1 MKRYLRI
8 YLLAIVLPT
17 LAVAWGGMRLLAI
30 DARNRAAIVADYRRF
45 VAEFNAER
53 FHEFV
58 RFLLDP
64 FLDRLAA
71 APDSDGRL
79 AVLRDLARNE
89 PAVRAAFLWREGEGC
104 IWPRRIGCTEEERR
118 FLNRYEPLFAGSV
131 PWTPPSALPAV
142 AQAQAQAPV
151 PSAAGAVADTAPS
164 RGFRPW
170 ASGDRSDL
178 LAWVRVAPDEI
189 AGFELET
196 MWLLSMTSQ
205 YRQDILAGF
214 GVRKTLLRSER
225 TAMPHEG
232 GEILD
237 ESGTILVS
245 SRYELAEA
253 SDLDPT
259 VETPLAPFF
268 PRWRLRIRSTAQS
281 LPFYDWMPG
290 SVLDGLLDAPATR
303 RALGATLLALVLLCL
318 AGGGLALL
326 RAARRERLDALRKT
340 DFVDNVSHE
349 LKTPLSG
356 IRLSAELLA
365 EGRLPDGPRRDKAV
379 RSILAESDRLDRLV
393 SNLLDFGR
401 LERGRRRFDL
411 QRVDLAALLEE
422 MQNAQ
427 CTMHKEGGA
436 AVGPDIVHCAF
447 RIVHCERG
455 LSALADP
462 DALRRILSNLLDN
475 AVKYAPGAPPEIVVR
490 EAGVPRG
497 AGNGA
502 VELVVADRGP
512 GVPPGLEEKVFE
524 RFFRADDSLAR
535 RANGSGI
542 GLSLARGLARGM
554 GGDLTYRPRLGGGA
568 EFVLTLPA
576 EREKP
581 RPGGADAPCGG
592 VS

>member
-30 DARNRAAIVADYRRF
+30 DARNRAAIVADYRRL
-45 VAEFNAER
+45 VAERSAEK

-131 PWTPPSALPAV
+131 PWTPPAAAR
-142 AQAQAQAPV
+142 AQAAV
-151 PSAAGAVADTAPS
+151 PSAAGAAADTAPS

-205 YRQDILAGF
+205 YRQDILAGI
-214 GVRKTLLRSER
+214 GVRKTFLRSER

-237 ESGTILVS
+237 ESGTLLVPS
-245 SRYELAEA
+245 FYELAEA
-253 SDLDPT
+253 SDLDPAAE
-259 VETPLAPFF
+259 VALAPFF
-268 PRWRLRIRSTAQS
+268 PRWRIRIRSTAKS
-281 LPFYDWMPG
+281 LPFDRWLPVT
-290 SVLDGLLDAPATR
+290 VLDGLLGAPAAR
-303 RALGATLLALVLLCL
+303 RAIGAALLALVLLSL
-318 AGGGLALL
+318 VAGGYVLL

-422 MQNAQ
+422 MQNDEGR
-427 CTMHKEGGA
+427 MPNGGA
-436 AVGPDIVHCAF
+436 TIQHSAF
-447 RIVHCERG
+447 SIQHCERG
-455 LSALADP
+455 LAALADP

-475 AVKYAPGAPPEIVVR
+475 AAKYAPGAPPEVSVR
-490 EAGVPRG
+490 AAGTARSESSPHRD
-497 AGNGA
+497 A

-554 GGDLTYRPRLGGGA
+554 GGDLIYRPREGGGA

-581 RPGGADAPCGG
+581 RPGGADAPRGG

>member
-1 MKRYLRI
+1 MSRYIRT
-8 YLLAIVLPT
+8 YLLAIVLPAV
-17 LAVAWGGMRLLAI
+17 AVAWGGLRLLRI
-30 DARNRAAIVADYRRF
+30 DARNRAAIVADYRRL
-45 VAEFNAER
+45 VAERCAED
-53 FHEFV
+53 FHESV
-58 RFLLDP
+58 RELLDP
-64 FLDRLAA
+64 RLDRLAA
-71 APDSDGRL
+71 APGPEGLL
-79 AVLRDLARNE
+79 AALRDLARTD

-104 IWPRRIGCTEEERR
+104 VWPRRVGCTEEERR
-118 FLNRYEPLFAGSV
+118 FLNRYEPLFSGAV
-131 PWTPPSALPAV
+131 PWIAPAAPATGAPSGSAPPA
-142 AQAQAQAPV
+142 APV
-151 PSAAGAVADTAPS
+151 

-170 ASGDRSDL
+170 ASGDRSEL
-178 LAWVRVAPDEI
+178 LAWVRVAPGEI

-196 MWLLSMTSQ
+196 MCLLSEASQ
-205 YRQDILAGF
+205 YWRHILAGA
-214 GVRKTLLRSER
+214 GSRKTWLRSER
-225 TAMPHEG
+225 TAMPHES

-237 ESGTILVS
+237 ESGTLLVPS
-245 SRYELAEA
+245 FYELAEA
-253 SDLDPT
+253 SDLDPAAE
-259 VETPLAPFF
+259 VALAPFF
-268 PRWRLRIRSTAQS
+268 PRWRIRIRSTAKS
-281 LPFYDWMPG
+281 LPFDRWLPG
-290 SVLDGLLDAPATR
+290 TVLDGLLGAPAAR
-303 RALGATLLALVLLCL
+303 RAIGAALLALVLLSL
-318 AGGGLALL
+318 VAGGYVLL

-427 CTMHKEGGA
+427 CTMHNEGGA

-455 LSALADP
+455 LAALADP
-462 DALRRILSNLLDN
+462 DAVRRILSNLFDN
-475 AVKYAPGAPPEIVVR
+475 AAKYAPGAPPEVSVR
-490 EAGVPRG
+490 TAGTARSESSPHRS
-497 AGNGA
+497 A
-502 VELVVADRGP
+502 VEIVVADRGP

-554 GGDLTYRPRLGGGA
+554 GGDLIYRPRPGGGA
-568 EFVLTLPA
+568 EFVLTLL
-576 EREKP
+576 E
-581 RPGGADAPCGG
+581 
-592 VS
+592 S

>member
-1 MKRYLRI
+1 MKRFLRV
-8 YLLAIVLPT
+8 YLLCIVLPAV
-17 LAVAWGGMRLLAI
+17 AVAWGGLRLLRI
-30 DARNRAAIVADYRRF
+30 DARNRAAIVADYRRL
-45 VAEFNAER
+45 VAERSAER
-53 FHEFV
+53 FHGFV

-104 IWPRRIGCTEEERR
+104 VWPRRVGCTEEERR
-118 FLNRYEPLFAGSV
+118 FLNRYEPLFSGAV
-131 PWTPPSALPAV
+131 PWI
-142 AQAQAQAPV
+142 AP
-151 PSAAGAVADTAPS
+151 AAGAPPGSTPPAAPD

-205 YRQDILAGF
+205 YRKDILDGI
-214 GVRKTLLRSER
+214 GVRKTFLRSER
-225 TAMPHEG
+225 TAMPHES

-237 ESGTILVS
+237 ESGTLLVPS
-245 SRYELAEA
+245 FYELAEA
-253 SDLDPT
+253 SDLDPA
-259 VETPLAPFF
+259 VEAPLAPFF
-268 PRWRLRIRSTAQS
+268 PRWRIRIRSTAQS
-281 LPFYDWMPG
+281 LPFYEWMPG

-303 RALGATLLALVLLCL
+303 RALGAALLALVLLSL
-318 AGGGLALL
+318 VAGGYVLL

-349 LKTPLSG
+349 LKTPLAG
-356 IRLSAELLA
+356 IRLEAELLA

-379 RSILAESDRLDRLV
+379 RSILAESDRLERLV

-411 QRVDLAALLEE
+411 QRVDLAALLEKLS
-422 MQNAQ
+422 A
-427 CTMHKEGGA
+427 EGA
-436 AVGPDIVHCAF
+436 PATRHPSLVT
-447 RIVHCERG
+447 RHCERDAV
-455 LSALADP
+455 ALADP
-462 DALRRILSNLLDN
+462 DAVRQIVLNLLDN
-475 AVKYAPGAPPEIVVR
+475 AAKYAPGAPPEVSVR
-490 EAGVPRG
+490 AAE
-497 AGNGA
+497 NG

-512 GVPPGLEEKVFE
+512 GVPRGLEEKVFE
-524 RFFRADDSLAR
+524 RFFRADDALAR
-535 RANGSGI
+535 GTNGSGI

-554 GGDLTYRPRLGGGA
+554 GGDLICRPRPGGGA

-576 EREKP
+576 AR
-581 RPGGADAPCGG
+581 
-592 VS
+592 

>member
-214 GVRKTLLRSER
+214 GVRKTFLRSER

-253 SDLDPT
+253 SDLDPV

-303 RALGATLLALVLLCL
+303 RALGATLLALVLLSL
-318 AGGGLALL
+318 VAGGYVLL

-349 LKTPLSG
+349 LKTPLAG

-365 EGRLPDGPRRDKAV
+365 EGRLPDGPRRDRAL
-379 RSILAESDRLDRLV
+379 RSILSESDRLERLV

-401 LERGRRRFDL
+401 LERGRRRFEL
-411 QRVDLAALLEE
+411 QRVDLAELIHGIAEE
-422 MQNAQ
+422 TDLRLAT
-427 CTMHKEGGA
+427 CDLRPG
-436 AVGPDIVHCAF
+436 
-447 RIVHCERG
+447 ERG
-455 LSALADP
+455 LAALADR
-462 DALRRILSNLLDN
+462 DAVRQIVLNLLDN
-475 AVKYAPGAPPEIVVR
+475 AAKYAPGAPPEVSVR
-490 EAGVPRG
+490 AAGTARSESSPHRS
-497 AGNGA
+497 A
-502 VELVVADRGP
+502 VEIVVADRGP

-554 GGDLTYRPRLGGGA
+554 GGDLTCRPRPGGGA
-568 EFVLTLPA
+568 EFVLALPA
-576 EREKP
+576 AGSAALPESAQRSA
-581 RPGGADAPCGG
+581 RP
-592 VS
+592 

>member
-30 DARNRAAIVADYRRF
+30 DARNRAAIVADYRRL
-45 VAEFNAER
+45 VAERSAEK

-131 PWTPPSALPAV
+131 PWTPPAAAR
-142 AQAQAQAPV
+142 AQAAV
-151 PSAAGAVADTAPS
+151 PSAAGAAADTAPS

-205 YRQDILAGF
+205 YRQDILAGI
-214 GVRKTLLRSER
+214 GVRKTFLRSER

-253 SDLDPT
+253 SDLDPA

-422 MQNAQ
+422 MQNDEGR
-427 CTMHKEGGA
+427 MPNGGA
-436 AVGPDIVHCAF
+436 TIQHSAF
-447 RIVHCERG
+447 SIQHCERG
-455 LSALADP
+455 LAALADP

-475 AVKYAPGAPPEIVVR
+475 AAKYAPGAPPEVSVR
-490 EAGVPRG
+490 AAGTARSESSPHRD
-497 AGNGA
+497 A

-554 GGDLTYRPRLGGGA
+554 GGDLTYRPRPGGGA

-581 RPGGADAPCGG
+581 RPGGADAPRGG

>member
-8 YLLAIVLPT
+8 YLLAVALPALL
-17 LAVAWGGMRLLAI
+17 LALFGAVQMRLIGEWLHWTEVEGL
-30 DARNRAAIVADYRRF
+30 RSRA
-45 VAEFNAER
+45 E
-53 FHEFV
+53 
-58 RFLLDP
+58 
-64 FLDRLAA
+64 LAA
-71 APDSDGRL
+71 ARELSSVRDLLDRRLDRIASCPDPESRL
-79 AVLRDLARNE
+79 AVLRELAGGDRF
-89 PAVRAAFLWREGEGC
+89 VRAAFLWREGEGC
-104 IWPRRIGCTEEERR
+104 VWPRRTGSTEEERR
-118 FLNRYEPLFAGSV
+118 FLNRYESLFGGAAPWV
-131 PWTPPSALPAV
+131 PPDPSAPIGAAPA
-142 AQAQAQAPV
+142 P
-151 PSAAGAVADTAPS
+151 PT
-164 RGFRPW
+164 RGYRAW
-170 ASGDRSDL
+170 ASGDRPEL
-178 LAWVRVAPDEI
+178 LAWVRTAPGEI
-189 AGFELET
+189 AGFEFEK
-196 MWLLSMTSQ
+196 MAWLADLQ
-205 YRQDILAGF
+205 VAGF
-214 GVRKTLLRSER
+214 APAVSLR
-225 TAMPHEG
+225 G
-232 GEILD
+232 GNGPLAAELRD
-237 ESGTILVS
+237 ESGAVLAPSRLAS
-245 SRYELAEA
+245 SWIPCREA
-253 SDLDPT
+253 
-259 VETPLAPFF
+259 PLAPLF
-268 PRWRLRIRSTAQS
+268 PRWLVRVAPAEGIPLAHSRERLLLLAAA
-281 LPFYDWMPG
+281 FF
-290 SVLDGLLDAPATR
+290 GLL
-303 RALGATLLALVLLCL
+303 LLSLV
-318 AGGGLALL
+318 AGGFLLL

-401 LERGRRRFDL
+401 LERNRRRFDL

-427 CTMHKEGGA
+427 CTMHNEGGA

-455 LSALADP
+455 LAALADP

-475 AVKYAPGAPPEIVVR
+475 AAKYAPGAPPEVSVR
-490 EAGVPRG
+490 A
-497 AGNGA
+497 AGNA

-512 GVPPGLEEKVFE
+512 GVPPGLEEKIFE

-554 GGDLTYRPRLGGGA
+554 GGDLIYRPREGGGA

-581 RPGGADAPCGG
+581 RPGGADAPRGG

>member
-142 AQAQAQAPV
+142 AQAQAQAQAPV

-214 GVRKTLLRSER
+214 GVRKTFLRSER

-253 SDLDPT
+253 SDLDPV

-290 SVLDGLLDAPATR
+290 SVLDGLLGAPAAR
-303 RALGATLLALVLLCL
+303 RAIGAALLALVLLSL

-411 QRVDLAALLEE
+411 QRVDLAEFIRGIAEE
-422 MQNAQ
+422 TNLRLAT
-427 CTMHKEGGA
+427 CDLRPG
-436 AVGPDIVHCAF
+436 
-447 RIVHCERG
+447 ERG
-455 LSALADP
+455 LAALADP

-475 AVKYAPGAPPEIVVR
+475 AAKYAPGAPPEVSVR
-490 EAGVPRG
+490 A
-497 AGNGA
+497 AGNA

-512 GVPPGLEEKVFE
+512 GVPPGLEEKIFE

-554 GGDLTYRPRLGGGA
+554 GGDLTCRPRPGGGA
-568 EFVLTLPA
+568 EFVLVLPSA
-576 EREKP
+576 E
-581 RPGGADAPCGG
+581 
-592 VS
+592 

>member
-1 MKRYLRI
+1 MKRYLRL

-58 RFLLDP
+58 RFLPDP

-131 PWTPPSALPAV
+131 PWTPPAV
-142 AQAQAQAPV
+142 AQAQAAV
-151 PSAAGAVADTAPS
+151 PSAAGAAADTAPS

-205 YRQDILAGF
+205 YRQDILAGI
-214 GVRKTLLRSER
+214 GVRKTFLRSER

-245 SRYELAEA
+245 SRHELAEA
-253 SDLDPT
+253 SDLDPA

-281 LPFYDWMPG
+281 LPFYEWMPG
-290 SVLDGLLDAPATR
+290 SILDGLLDAPATR

-411 QRVDLAALLEE
+411 QRVDLAEFIRGIAEE
-422 MQNAQ
+422 TNLRLAT
-427 CTMHKEGGA
+427 CDLRPG
-436 AVGPDIVHCAF
+436 
-447 RIVHCERG
+447 ERG
-455 LSALADP
+455 LAALADP
-462 DALRRILSNLLDN
+462 DAVRRILSNLFDN
-475 AVKYAPGAPPEIVVR
+475 AAKYAPGAPPEVVVR
-490 EAGVPRG
+490 EARVPRG

-554 GGDLTYRPRLGGGA
+554 GGDLTYRPRPGGGA
-568 EFVLTLPA
+568 EFVLTLP
-576 EREKP
+576 
-581 RPGGADAPCGG
+581 G
-592 VS
+592 S

>member
-30 DARNRAAIVADYRRF
+30 DARNRAAIVADYRRL

-142 AQAQAQAPV
+142 AQAQAQARAAV
-151 PSAAGAVADTAPS
+151 PSAAGAAADTAPS

-214 GVRKTLLRSER
+214 GVRKTFLRSER

-237 ESGTILVS
+237 
-245 SRYELAEA
+245 
-253 SDLDPT
+253 
-259 VETPLAPFF
+259 
-268 PRWRLRIRSTAQS
+268 
-281 LPFYDWMPG
+281 
-290 SVLDGLLDAPATR
+290 
-303 RALGATLLALVLLCL
+303 
-318 AGGGLALL
+318 
-326 RAARRERLDALRKT
+326 
-340 DFVDNVSHE
+340 
-349 LKTPLSG
+349 
-356 IRLSAELLA
+356 
-365 EGRLPDGPRRDKAV
+365 
-379 RSILAESDRLDRLV
+379 
-393 SNLLDFGR
+393 
-401 LERGRRRFDL
+401 
-411 QRVDLAALLEE
+411 
-422 MQNAQ
+422 
-427 CTMHKEGGA
+427 
-436 AVGPDIVHCAF
+436 
-447 RIVHCERG
+447 
-455 LSALADP
+455 
-462 DALRRILSNLLDN
+462 
-475 AVKYAPGAPPEIVVR
+475 
-490 EAGVPRG
+490 
-497 AGNGA
+497 
-502 VELVVADRGP
+502 
-512 GVPPGLEEKVFE
+512 
-524 RFFRADDSLAR
+524 
-535 RANGSGI
+535 
-542 GLSLARGLARGM
+542 
-554 GGDLTYRPRLGGGA
+554 
-568 EFVLTLPA
+568 
-576 EREKP
+576 
-581 RPGGADAPCGG
+581 
-592 VS
+592 

>member
-30 DARNRAAIVADYRRF
+30 DARNRAAIVADYRRL
-45 VAEFNAER
+45 VAERSAEK

-131 PWTPPSALPAV
+131 PWTPPAAAR
-142 AQAQAQAPV
+142 AQAAV
-151 PSAAGAVADTAPS
+151 PSAAGAAADTAPS

-178 LAWVRVAPDEI
+178 LAWARVAPDEI

-205 YRQDILAGF
+205 YRQDILAGI
-214 GVRKTLLRSER
+214 GVRKTFLRSER

-253 SDLDPT
+253 SDLDPA

-303 RALGATLLALVLLCL
+303 RAFGATLLALVLLCL

-349 LKTPLSG
+349 LKTPLAG
-356 IRLSAELLA
+356 IRLEAELLA

-411 QRVDLAALLEE
+411 QRVDLVALLE
-422 MQNAQ
+422 
-427 CTMHKEGGA
+427 
-436 AVGPDIVHCAF
+436 
-447 RIVHCERG
+447 
-455 LSALADP
+455 
-462 DALRRILSNLLDN
+462 
-475 AVKYAPGAPPEIVVR
+475 
-490 EAGVPRG
+490 
-497 AGNGA
+497 
-502 VELVVADRGP
+502 
-512 GVPPGLEEKVFE
+512 
-524 RFFRADDSLAR
+524 
-535 RANGSGI
+535 
-542 GLSLARGLARGM
+542 
-554 GGDLTYRPRLGGGA
+554 
-568 EFVLTLPA
+568 
-576 EREKP
+576 
-581 RPGGADAPCGG
+581 
-592 VS
+592 

>member
-1 MKRYLRI
+1 MRRYLRI

-30 DARNRAAIVADYRRF
+30 DARNRAAIVADYRRL
-45 VAEFNAER
+45 VAERCAED
-53 FHEFV
+53 FHESV
-58 RFLLDP
+58 RELLDP
-64 FLDRLAA
+64 RLDRLAA
-71 APDSDGRL
+71 APGPEDLL
-79 AVLRDLARNE
+79 AALRDLARTD

-104 IWPRRIGCTEEERR
+104 VWPRRVGCTEEERR
-118 FLNRYEPLFAGSV
+118 FLNRYEPLFSGAV
-131 PWTPPSALPAV
+131 PWIAPAAPATGAPSGSAPPA
-142 AQAQAQAPV
+142 APV
-151 PSAAGAVADTAPS
+151 

-170 ASGDRSDL
+170 ASGDRSEL
-178 LAWVRVAPDEI
+178 LAWVRVAPGEI

-196 MWLLSMTSQ
+196 MCLLSEASQ
-205 YRQDILAGF
+205 YWRHILAGA
-214 GVRKTLLRSER
+214 GLRKTWLRSER
-225 TAMPHEG
+225 TAMPHES

-237 ESGTILVS
+237 ESGTLLVPS
-245 SRYELAEA
+245 FYELAEA
-253 SDLDPT
+253 SDLDPA

-365 EGRLPDGPRRDKAV
+365 EGRLPDGPRRDKAL

-411 QRVDLAALLEE
+411 QRVDLAALLEN
-422 MQNAQ
+422 MQVEAAA
-427 CTMHKEGGA
+427 GGFDLQP
-436 AVGPDIVHCAF
+436 G
-447 RIVHCERG
+447 ERG
-455 LSALADP
+455 LAALADP

-475 AVKYAPGAPPEIVVR
+475 AAKYAPDAPPEIVV
-490 EAGVPRG
+490 RG

-554 GGDLTYRPRLGGGA
+554 GGDLTYRPRPGGGA
-568 EFVLTLPA
+568 EFVLVLPSA
-576 EREKP
+576 E
-581 RPGGADAPCGG
+581 
-592 VS
+592 

>member
-1 MKRYLRI
+1 MKRFLRV
-8 YLLAIVLPT
+8 YLLCIVLPA
-17 LAVAWGGMRLLAI
+17 LAVAWGGLRLLRI
-30 DARNRAAIVADYRRF
+30 DARNRAAIVADYRRL
-45 VAEFNAER
+45 VAERCAEE

-64 FLDRLAA
+64 FLDRLAP

-104 IWPRRIGCTEEERR
+104 VWPRRIGCTEEERR
-118 FLNRYEPLFAGSV
+118 FLNRYEPLFSGAV
-131 PWTPPSALPAV
+131 PWIAPA
-142 AQAQAQAPV
+142 AP
-151 PSAAGAVADTAPS
+151 AAGAPPGSAPPAAPA

-178 LAWVRVAPDEI
+178 LAWVRVAPGEI

-196 MWLLSMTSQ
+196 MWLLSMTGR
-205 YRQDILAGF
+205 YRGNIVDGIA
-214 GVRKTLLRSER
+214 VRNTFLRSDR
-225 TAMPHEG
+225 TAMPHES

-237 ESGTILVS
+237 ESGTVLVS

-253 SDLDPT
+253 SDLDPAAE
-259 VETPLAPFF
+259 VALAPFF
-268 PRWRLRIRSTAQS
+268 PRWRLRIRSTAKS
-281 LPFYDWMPG
+281 LPFDRWTPD

-303 RALGATLLALVLLCL
+303 RALGAALLALVLLSL
-318 AGGGLALL
+318 VAGGYVLL

-411 QRVDLAALLEE
+411 CKVDFGELLGE
-422 MQNAQ
+422 MLNDE
-427 CTMHKEGGA
+427 CRMPNGGA
-436 AVGPDIVHCAF
+436 NIQHSAF
-447 RIVHCERG
+447 SIQHCERG
-455 LSALADP
+455 LAALADP
-462 DALRRILSNLLDN
+462 DAVRRILSNLFDN
-475 AVKYAPGAPPEIVVR
+475 AAKYAPGAPPEVTVR
-490 EAGVPRG
+490 AAENGVE
-497 AGNGA
+497 
-502 VELVVADRGP
+502 VVVADRGP

-554 GGDLTYRPRLGGGA
+554 GGDLTCRPRSGGGA
-568 EFVLTLPA
+568 EFVLTLP
-576 EREKP
+576 
-581 RPGGADAPCGG
+581 G
-592 VS
+592 V

>member
-1 MKRYLRI
+1 MRRYLRI

-45 VAEFNAER
+45 VAEFNAEK

-89 PAVRAAFLWREGEGC
+89 PAVRVAFLWREGEGC
-104 IWPRRIGCTEEERR
+104 VWPRRIGCTEEERR

-131 PWTPPSALPAV
+131 PWTPPAA
-142 AQAQAQAPV
+142 AQAQAAV
-151 PSAAGAVADTAPS
+151 PSAAGAAADTAPS

-205 YRQDILAGF
+205 YRQDILAGI
-214 GVRKTLLRSER
+214 GVRKTFLRSER

-253 SDLDPT
+253 SDLDPA

-268 PRWRLRIRSTAQS
+268 PRWRLRIRSTAKS

-422 MQNAQ
+422 MGA
-427 CTMHKEGGA
+427 EGDPTTRHSSF
-436 AVGPDIVHCAF
+436 VT
-447 RIVHCERG
+447 RHCERG
-455 LSALADP
+455 LAALADP

-475 AVKYAPGAPPEIVVR
+475 AAKYAPDAPPEIVV
-490 EAGVPRG
+490 RG

-554 GGDLTYRPRLGGGA
+554 GGDLTYRPRPGGGA
-568 EFVLTLPA
+568 EFVLVLPSA
-576 EREKP
+576 E
-581 RPGGADAPCGG
+581 
-592 VS
+592 

>member
-104 IWPRRIGCTEEERR
+104 VWPRRVGCTEEERR
-118 FLNRYEPLFAGSV
+118 FLNRYEPLFSGAV
-131 PWTPPSALPAV
+131 PWIAPAAPATGAPSGSAPPA
-142 AQAQAQAPV
+142 APV
-151 PSAAGAVADTAPS
+151 

-170 ASGDRSDL
+170 ASGDRSEL
-178 LAWVRVAPDEI
+178 LAWVRVAPGEI

-196 MWLLSMTSQ
+196 MCLLSEASQ
-205 YRQDILAGF
+205 YWRHILAGA
-214 GVRKTLLRSER
+214 GLRKTWLRSER
-225 TAMPHEG
+225 TAMPHES

-237 ESGTILVS
+237 ESGTLLVPS
-245 SRYELAEA
+245 FYELAEA
-253 SDLDPT
+253 SDLDPAAE
-259 VETPLAPFF
+259 VALAPFF
-268 PRWRLRIRSTAQS
+268 PRWRIRIRSTAKS
-281 LPFYDWMPG
+281 LPFDRWLPG
-290 SVLDGLLDAPATR
+290 TVLDGLLGAPAAR
-303 RALGATLLALVLLCL
+303 RAIGAALLALVLLSL
-318 AGGGLALL
+318 VAGGYVLL

-401 LERGRRRFDL
+401 LERNRRRFDL
-411 QRVDLAALLEE
+411 QRVDLGELLGE
-422 MQNAQ
+422 MLNDE
-427 CTMHKEGGA
+427 CRMPNGGA
-436 AVGPDIVHCAF
+436 NIQHSAF
-447 RIVHCERG
+447 SIQHCERG
-455 LSALADP
+455 LAALADP
-462 DALRRILSNLLDN
+462 DALRRILSNLFDN
-475 AVKYAPGAPPEIVVR
+475 AAKYAPGAPPEVTVR
-490 EAGVPRG
+490 TAGTARSESSPHRS
-497 AGNGA
+497 A
-502 VELVVADRGP
+502 VEIVVADRGP

-554 GGDLTYRPRLGGGA
+554 DGDLIYRPRPGGGA
-568 EFVLTLPA
+568 ECVLTLP
-576 EREKP
+576 E
-581 RPGGADAPCGG
+581 
-592 VS
+592 S

>member
-1 MKRYLRI
+1 MRRYLRI

-30 DARNRAAIVADYRRF
+30 DARNRAAIVADYRRL
-45 VAEFNAER
+45 VAERCAED
-53 FHEFV
+53 FHESV
-58 RFLLDP
+58 RELLDP
-64 FLDRLAA
+64 RLDRLAA
-71 APDSDGRL
+71 APGPEDLL
-79 AVLRDLARNE
+79 AALRDLARTD

-104 IWPRRIGCTEEERR
+104 VWPRRVGCTEEERR
-118 FLNRYEPLFAGSV
+118 FLNRYEPLFSGAV
-131 PWTPPSALPAV
+131 PWIAPAAPATGTPSGSAPPA
-142 AQAQAQAPV
+142 APV
-151 PSAAGAVADTAPS
+151 

-170 ASGDRSDL
+170 ASGDRSEL
-178 LAWVRVAPDEI
+178 LAWVRVAPGEI

-196 MWLLSMTSQ
+196 MCLLSEASQ
-205 YRQDILAGF
+205 YWRHILAGA
-214 GVRKTLLRSER
+214 GLRKTWLRSER
-225 TAMPHEG
+225 TAMPHES

-237 ESGTILVS
+237 ESGTLLVPS
-245 SRYELAEA
+245 FYELAEA
-253 SDLDPT
+253 SDLDPAAE
-259 VETPLAPFF
+259 VALAPFF
-268 PRWRLRIRSTAQS
+268 PRWRIRIRSTTKS
-281 LPFYDWMPG
+281 LPFDRWLPVT
-290 SVLDGLLDAPATR
+290 VLDGLLGAPAAR
-303 RALGATLLALVLLCL
+303 RAIGAALLALVLLSL

-411 QRVDLAALLEE
+411 QRVDLAALLEN
-422 MQNAQ
+422 MQVEAAA
-427 CTMHKEGGA
+427 GGFDLQP
-436 AVGPDIVHCAF
+436 G
-447 RIVHCERG
+447 ERG
-455 LSALADP
+455 LAALADP

-475 AVKYAPGAPPEIVVR
+475 AAKYAPGAPPEVSVR
-490 EAGVPRG
+490 AVGVPRG

-554 GGDLTYRPRLGGGA
+554 GGDLTCRPRPGGGA
-568 EFVLTLPA
+568 EFVLVLPSA
-576 EREKP
+576 E
-581 RPGGADAPCGG
+581 
-592 VS
+592 

>member
-30 DARNRAAIVADYRRF
+30 DARNRAAIVADYRRL
-45 VAEFNAER
+45 VAERGAEK

-131 PWTPPSALPAV
+131 PWTPPAV
-142 AQAQAQAPV
+142 AQAQAAV
-151 PSAAGAVADTAPS
+151 PSAAGAAADTAPS

-205 YRQDILAGF
+205 YRQDILAGI
-214 GVRKTLLRSER
+214 GVRKTFLRSER

-245 SRYELAEA
+245 SRHELAEA
-253 SDLDPT
+253 SDLDPA

-281 LPFYDWMPG
+281 LPFYEWMPG
-290 SVLDGLLDAPATR
+290 SILDGLLDAPATR

-411 QRVDLAALLEE
+411 QRVDLVALLEE

-427 CTMHKEGGA
+427 CTMHNEGGA

-455 LSALADP
+455 LAALADP
-462 DALRRILSNLLDN
+462 DAVRRILSNLFDN
-475 AVKYAPGAPPEIVVR
+475 AAKYAPGAPPEVSVR
-490 EAGVPRG
+490 AAENGV
-497 AGNGA
+497 
-502 VELVVADRGP
+502 EIVVADRGP

-554 GGDLTYRPRLGGGA
+554 GGDLICRPREGGGA
-568 EFVLTLPA
+568 EFVLTLP
-576 EREKP
+576 E
-581 RPGGADAPCGG
+581 
-592 VS
+592 S

>member
-214 GVRKTLLRSER
+214 GVRKTFLRSER

-253 SDLDPT
+253 SDLDPV

-303 RALGATLLALVLLCL
+303 RALGATLLALVLLSL
-318 AGGGLALL
+318 VAGGYVLL

-349 LKTPLSG
+349 LKTPLAG

-365 EGRLPDGPRRDKAV
+365 EGRLPDGPRRDRAL
-379 RSILAESDRLDRLV
+379 RSILSESDRLERLV

-401 LERGRRRFDL
+401 LERGRRRFEL
-411 QRVDLAALLEE
+411 QRVDLAELIHGIAEE
-422 MQNAQ
+422 TDLRLAT
-427 CTMHKEGGA
+427 CDLRPG
-436 AVGPDIVHCAF
+436 
-447 RIVHCERG
+447 ERG
-455 LSALADP
+455 LAALADP

-475 AVKYAPGAPPEIVVR
+475 AAKYAPGAPPEVSVR
-490 EAGVPRG
+490 A
-497 AGNGA
+497 AGNA

-554 GGDLTYRPRLGGGA
+554 GGDLIYRPREGGGA
-568 EFVLTLPA
+568 EFVLTLP
-576 EREKP
+576 E
-581 RPGGADAPCGG
+581 
-592 VS
+592 S

>member
-214 GVRKTLLRSER
+214 GVRKTFLRSER

-253 SDLDPT
+253 SDLDPV

-303 RALGATLLALVLLCL
+303 RALGATLLALVLLSL
-318 AGGGLALL
+318 VAGGYVLL

-349 LKTPLSG
+349 LKTPLAG

-365 EGRLPDGPRRDKAV
+365 EGRLPDGPRRDRAL
-379 RSILAESDRLDRLV
+379 RSILSESDRLERLV

-401 LERGRRRFDL
+401 LERGRRRFEL
-411 QRVDLAALLEE
+411 QRVDLAELIHGIAEE
-422 MQNAQ
+422 TDLRLAT
-427 CTMHKEGGA
+427 CDLRPG
-436 AVGPDIVHCAF
+436 
-447 RIVHCERG
+447 ERG
-455 LSALADP
+455 LAALADR
-462 DALRRILSNLLDN
+462 DAVRQIVLNLLDN
-475 AVKYAPGAPPEIVVR
+475 AAKYAPGAPPEVSVR
-490 EAGVPRG
+490 A
-497 AGNGA
+497 AGNA
-502 VELVVADRGP
+502 VEVVVADRGP

-524 RFFRADDSLAR
+524 RFFRADDSLTR

-554 GGDLTYRPRLGGGA
+554 GGDLTCRPRPGGGA
-568 EFVLTLPA
+568 EFVLALRCA
-576 EREKP
+576 E
-581 RPGGADAPCGG
+581 GVADAPPLC
-592 VS
+592 

>member
-142 AQAQAQAPV
+142 AQAQAQARAQAQAPV

-214 GVRKTLLRSER
+214 GVRKTFLRSER

-253 SDLDPT
+253 SDLDPV

-379 RSILAESDRLDRLV
+379 RAILAESDRLDRLV

-422 MQNAQ
+422 MGA
-427 CTMHKEGGA
+427 EGDPTTRHSSF
-436 AVGPDIVHCAF
+436 VT
-447 RIVHCERG
+447 RHCERG
-455 LSALADP
+455 LAALADP

-475 AVKYAPGAPPEIVVR
+475 AAKYAPGAPPEISAR
-490 EAGVPRG
+490 A
-497 AGNGA
+497 AGNA

-554 GGDLTYRPRLGGGA
+554 GGDLTCRPRPGGGA
-568 EFVLTLPA
+568 EFILTLPA

-581 RPGGADAPCGG
+581 RPGGADAPPGG